1 MMTGYY
7 NPGVVALSIAI
18 AIIAS
23 YTALDLANR
32 VSEIASSPRKAW
44 TWLAAGAVSMGT
56 GIWSM
61 HFIGMLAFH
70 LPIAV
75 AYDLPTTC
83 LSMIIAIGVS
93 AIALLVLRRPQVVT
107 RSLIGG
113 AMLMGIGISAMHYT
127 GMIAMRM
134 SPAIRYDPLLFVTS
148 VLIAVCASLAA
159 LWDSSPTNDRSILIS
174 STGSRCR

>member
-7 NPGVVALSIAI
+7 TQSVVALSIAI

-32 VSEIASSPRKAW
+32 VSESASSPRKAW
-44 TWLAAGAVSMGT
+44 TWMAAGAVSMGT

-83 LSMIIAIGVS
+83 YSMIIAI
-93 AIALLVLRRPQVVT
+93 A
-107 RSLIGG
+107 
-113 AMLMGIGISAMHYT
+113 
-127 GMIAMRM
+127 
-134 SPAIRYDPLLFVTS
+134 
-148 VLIAVCASLAA
+148 
-159 LWDSSPTNDRSILIS
+159 
-174 STGSRCR
+174 